1 MPVGTISLSSV
12 RACAFRRVAEFC
24 FALAVAGFAFA
35 AQPAPAAEPVK
46 GELAVET
53 DGGYLRL
60 AFRFADEV
68 KAQVTVSGAVMV
80 IKFDRP
86 VAVAVDKIAARAA
99 DYVSAARRD
108 PDGSAIR
115 LALAHKLKVH
125 VIPAAERIYIDL
137 LPPTWTGI
145 LPGLPQEVIDELA
158 ERARTAERE
167 LRRVRGDRPKL
178 ESQTIQVRVGTQPTF
193 RRYEFRLPEGASANA
208 SRSDGKLTLSF
219 DQPIKWDL
227 ADARAS
233 LPKALASVNATR
245 DDESAQVVFTLNGK
259 PEVRAFLDGRSF
271 MVDVGNGAGSLVPA
285 LKLGGNQARAAPDTT
300 PAVAPAQA
308 TPASRQIAR
317 APAAPPPLPGPEK
330 PAMAPAPGTEKLAA
344 PPRESRAAPPD
355 AVKPKMQA
363 AHPAPSATP
372 QAQSQPAPAPQAD
385 TKAAPPARR
394 SLPVD
399 PKAPVVAAVALV
411 GDNLNVDFPF
421 AVPTPAAVFRRADTL
436 WLVFD
441 SEARIDVSALKVDT
455 ARIVRSV
462 SLDHGEDGEA
472 IVRIRLVRPQLA
484 ALVAD
489 GPGWNLT
496 IGDSVI
502 GHTRPLGIARNIVGR
517 NRASITIPIDEPK
530 KIHRITDPDMGN
542 TLMVIT
548 ALGPARGFLK
558 EQDFVELRALES
570 THGVVIQPIADDISA
585 ELAVDKVV
593 ISRPGGLT
601 ISAIELNGRV
611 SGMFHSL
618 NFDTQLWKYN
628 RKVRFSARQSE
639 LIGMAASAPE
649 QRRNRARYN
658 LARFYLARGMSAEAG
673 AVASVALDDRKGG
686 GDEVSGLVLRAV
698 SDVLMQRPE
707 AALKVLSNPQIGNQ
721 HDAPIWR
728 AMAYAQ
734 LRRWDDARDGFK
746 NVEGSMA
753 ALPVELQRL
762 ALMTAARV
770 AIEVSDF
777 SGAAKLMDEIAT
789 IGIPPQMQPSISVL
803 TGRLDQ
809 GLGRNEEALAAY
821 HSAVESDDRRAAAEG
836 HLHEIEL
843 KFSSGEMSRD
853 DAIRAL
859 ETLTTVWRGDDTEVE
874 GLKLLAHLYTE
885 EKRYRDAFHVMRS
898 AMMAHPNSAMT
909 RKIQDEAAA
918 TFDHLFLDGV
928 GDSMPPVEALG
939 LFYDYRELTPI
950 GRRGDE
956 MIRKLADRLISV
968 DLLDQAAEL
977 LQHQVDHRLQ
987 GAARAQVATR
997 LAVIYL
1003 MNRKADR
1010 ALKALQSTRAAGL
1023 STELRDQRLL
1033 LEARALSELGRH
1045 ELALEVISDLKSR
1058 EAIRLRSDIL
1068 WAAQRWREAAE
1079 QIELLYGNRWKDFT
1093 PLTETERQDILR
1105 AGIGYALGEDAL
1117 GLQRFREKYAAKMA
1131 DGPDRRAFDV
1141 VTAPIGTS
1149 GAEFRDVARRIAS
1162 LDTLDAFLR
1171 DMHKRY
1177 ADSSPLSPAATS
1189 DAKAEKPQPAPA
1201 AAPATQPAAANPA
1214 DAAAAR
1220 PPVPNPASLLLP
1232 SKIPEGV
1239 PLKPD
1244 PAPTGSIARLHLP
1257 RLHIEGRGF

>member
-1 MPVGTISLSSV
+1 MPVGSISLSSV
-12 RACAFRRVAEFC
+12 RACALRRLAEFC
-24 FALAVAGFAFA
+24 FALCA
-35 AQPAPAAEPVK
+35 AILALTPWTTLAAAAEPIK
-46 GELAVET
+46 GELAVDT
-53 DGGYLRL
+53 DGGYARL

-68 KAQVTVSGAVMV
+68 KAQVTVSGAIMV
-80 IKFDRP
+80 IKFDKP
-86 VAVAVDKIAARAA
+86 VAVSVDKIAVRAA

-108 PDGSAIR
+108 PDGTAIR
-115 LALAHKLKVH
+115 LALAHKLRFNI
-125 VIPAAERIYIDL
+125 IPAAERIYIDL
-137 LPPTWTGI
+137 LPMTWTGV

-167 LRRVRGDRPKL
+167 LRRARGNRPKP
-178 ESQTIQVRVGTQPTF
+178 EAQTIRVTVGTQPTF
-193 RRYEFRLPEGASANA
+193 TRYEFRLPDGANANA
-208 SRSDGKLTLSF
+208 SRADGKLTLSF

-227 ADARAS
+227 ADAKIS
-233 LPKALASVNATR
+233 LPKTLASVEATR
-245 DDESAQVVFTLNGK
+245 DDESAQVFFTLKGK
-259 PEVRAFLDGRSF
+259 PEVRAFQDGRSF
-271 MVDVGNGAGSLVPA
+271 MVDLGSGAGPLAPA
-285 LKLGGNQARAAPDTT
+285 TKLNDKRATATPDAMPLAAPARPT
-300 PAVAPAQA
+300 PAPQSA
-308 TPASRQIAR
+308 AR
-317 APAAPPPLPGPEK
+317 GPQTAPPLPGPEQ
-330 PAMAPAPGTEKLAA
+330 PSLAIPRESHAVAPSVPKSREQTVHAA
-344 PPRESRAAPPD
+344 PP
-355 AVKPKMQA
+355 VKPQTQS
-363 AHPAPSATP
+363 APV
-372 QAQSQPAPAPQAD
+372 QRRQVE
-385 TKAAPPARR
+385 TKANTPPRR
-394 SLPVD
+394 SLPID
-399 PKAPVVAAVALV
+399 PKAPVVAAMQFA

-421 AVPTPAAVFRRADTL
+421 AAPTPAAVFRRADTL

-441 SEARIDVSALKVDT
+441 SPAKIDISALKVDT

-462 SLDHGEDGEA
+462 SLDHGGDGEA

-496 IGDSVI
+496 IGDSI
-502 GHTRPLGIARNIVGR
+502 IEHTRPLGIARNIVGR

-530 KIHRITDPDMGN
+530 KIHRITDPDMGD

-570 THGVVIQPIADDISA
+570 SHGVVIQPIADDVSA
-585 ELAVDKVV
+585 ELAVDKIV

-601 ISAIELNGRV
+601 ISAVELDGRV
-611 SGMFHSL
+611 SGMFHTL

-628 RKVRFSARQSE
+628 RKIKFSARQSE
-639 LIGMAASAPE
+639 LIGRAASAPE
-649 QRRNRARYN
+649 RRRNRARYN

-686 GDEVSGLVLRAV
+686 GDEVSGLVLKAV
-698 SDVLMQRPE
+698 SDVLMHRPE

-753 ALPVELQRL
+753 ALPIELQRL

-789 IGIPPQMQPSISVL
+789 LGIPPKMQPSISVL

-836 HLHEIEL
+836 QLHEIEL

-859 ETLTTVWRGDDTEVE
+859 ETLTTIWRGDDTEVE

-898 AMMAHPNSAMT
+898 AMMSHPNSEMT
-909 RKIQDEAAA
+909 RKIQDEAAT
-918 TFDHLFLDGV
+918 TFDRLFLDGV

-1010 ALKALQSTRAAGL
+1010 ALKALQSTRSTGL
-1023 STELRDQRLL
+1023 SNELRDQRLL
-1033 LEARALSELGRH
+1033 LEARSLSELGRH
-1045 ELALEVISDLKSR
+1045 ALALEVIADLKSR

-1093 PLTETERQDILR
+1093 PLTPAERQDILR
-1105 AGIGYALGEDAL
+1105 AGIGYALGEDAM

-1149 GAEFRDVARRIAS
+1149 GAEFRDIARRIAS

-1171 DMHKRY
+1171 DMRKRY
-1177 ADSSPLSPAATS
+1177 ADASPLSPRAAPPEE
-1189 DAKAEKPQPAPA
+1189 KAEKPPSPPSTP
-1201 AAPATQPAAANPA
+1201 PATQPAAPNPSN
-1214 DAAAAR
+1214 AAATKA
-1220 PPVPNPASLLLP
+1220 PVPNPASLLLP
-1232 SKIPEGV
+1232 SKIPEGA
-1239 PLKPD
+1239 PLRPD

-1257 RLHIEGRGF
+1257 RLHIEGRGY